1 MKLSLIFYPQV
12 TGGYTVIC
20 PEIARTSNGDTY
32 DEAHDNIR
40 NLIDD
45 FFENDCV
52 AEIGDYITAY
62 NNGSKIITEI
72 VV

>member
-20 PEIARTSNGDTY
+20 PEIAKTSDGDTY
-32 DEAHDNIR
+32 EEAQSNIR
-40 NLIDD
+40 ELIDD

-52 AEIGDYITAY
+52 ADIDDYIAAY